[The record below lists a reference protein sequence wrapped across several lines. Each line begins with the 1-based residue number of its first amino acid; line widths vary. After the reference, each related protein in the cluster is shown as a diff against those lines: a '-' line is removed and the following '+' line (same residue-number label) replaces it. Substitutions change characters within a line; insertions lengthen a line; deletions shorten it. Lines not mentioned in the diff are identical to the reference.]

1 MPKRFQEERMES
13 EIKLTNSGARSL
25 AYAVLK
31 SGINHRDKLFFES
44 GMFRFYMDLLDF
56 GTLSRVEEMLRPLA
70 KSAGWKLPPYPM
82 KVKKAVKN
90 GK

>member
-1 MPKRFQEERMES
+1 MPKRFQEEWMES
-13 EIKLTNSGARSL
+13 EIKLTNGGARSL

-31 SGINHRDKLFFES
+31 SGINSRDKLFFES

-56 GTLSRVEEMLRPLA
+56 GTLSEVWMALRPLA
-70 KSAGWKLPPYPM
+70 AKEGWKLPSYPM
-82 KVKKAVKN
+82 KVKKEAAN